1 MARIMMLIGA
11 LTLVLALAAGA
22 VSFIVQRGF
31 NGVAAFGLLILALI
45 AFGVV
50 GALTQR
56 DPDQ

>member
-1 MARIMMLIGA
+1 MMLIGA